1 MKHGKIIITVTVIV
15 LFVTTIAITYYEYQT
30 YSHLTNEFVSDVVD
44 LIDENYPNIDT
55 SEVIEIINSSD
66 YENNSDILTSY
77 GFTDSDLS
85 ILASLENQFHEQ
97 LLINIIIIV
106 IFGAIIILGIYLYN
120 LKNKRELDNLIK
132 YLKELNRGN
141 YNLQIDLNSEGTLS
155 ILKNEIYTTTIMLR
169 EKAEKELVD
178 KQNLKDSLTNISH
191 QLKTPLTSISLL
203 VDNLCDE
210 DVPASLQKEFLGD
223 IKTQIDSINYLIIVL
238 LKLSRFDAN
247 VITFKEEKINVKN
260 LCIDVLKHIDALR
273 DVKNITIHINGSNNV
288 TFTGDYKWEFEALS
302 NILKNCLEY
311 TSENKNIYV
320 SFKETNMFTEIT
332 IQDEGKGMSKE
343 EKRRMFE
350 RFYKGENSSNNNF
363 GIGMSLAKEI
373 INKDNGK
380 IKVDST
386 PDIGSTFKIRYYKFE
401 FRWKK

>member
-66 YENNSDILTSY
+66 YDNNSDILTSY

-288 TFTGDYKWEFEALS
+288 TFIGDYKWEFEALS

-320 SFKETNMFTEIT
+320 SFKETNMFTEII
-332 IQDEGKGMSKE
+332 IQDEGKGMNKE
-343 EKRRMFE
+343 EKRRIFE

-386 PDIGSTFKIRYYKFE
+386 PDIGSTFKIRYYK
-401 FRWKK
+401 

>member
-1 MKHGKIIITVTVIV
+1 MKHGKIIITITFIV

-30 YSHLTNEFVSDVVD
+30 YSRLTNEFVSDVVD

-66 YENNSDILTSY
+66 YDNNSDILTSY

-247 VITFKEEKINVKN
+247 VITFKEEKINIKN

-273 DVKNITIHINGSNNV
+273 DVKNITIHINGSSNV

-386 PDIGSTFKIRYYKFE
+386 PSIGSTFKIRYYK
-401 FRWKK
+401 

>member
-1 MKHGKIIITVTVIV
+1 MKHGKIIITITFIV

-30 YSHLTNEFVSDVVD
+30 YSRLTNEFVSDVVD

-66 YENNSDILTSY
+66 YDNNSDILTSY

-210 DVPASLQKEFLGD
+210 DVPASLQKEFLSD

-288 TFTGDYKWEFEALS
+288 TFIGDYKWEFEALS

-386 PDIGSTFKIRYYKFE
+386 PDIGSTFKIRYYK
-401 FRWKK
+401 

>member
-1 MKHGKIIITVTVIV
+1 MKHGKIIITITFIV

-30 YSHLTNEFVSDVVD
+30 YSQLTNEFVSDVVD

-141 YNLQIDLNSEGTLS
+141 YNLQIDLNSEGILS

-288 TFTGDYKWEFEALS
+288 TFIGDYKWEFEALS

-386 PDIGSTFKIRYYKFE
+386 PDIGSTFKIRYYK
-401 FRWKK
+401 

>member
-1 MKHGKIIITVTVIV
+1 MKHGKIIITITFIV

-30 YSHLTNEFVSDVVD
+30 YSRLTNEFVSDVVD

-120 LKNKRELDNLIK
+120 LKNKRELNNLIK

-141 YNLQIDLNSEGTLS
+141 YNLQIDLNSEGILS

-273 DVKNITIHINGSNNV
+273 DVKNITIHINGSSNV

-320 SFKETNMFTEIT
+320 SFKETNMFTEII
-332 IQDEGKGMSKE
+332 IQDEGKGMNKE
-343 EKRRMFE
+343 EKRKIFE

-363 GIGMSLAKEI
+363 GIGMSLAREI

-386 PDIGSTFKIRYYKFE
+386 PGIGSTFKIRYYK
-401 FRWKK
+401 

>member
-210 DVPASLQKEFLGD
+210 DVPASLQKEFLSD

-386 PDIGSTFKIRYYKFE
+386 PGIGSTFKIRYYK
-401 FRWKK
+401 

>member
-1 MKHGKIIITVTVIV
+1 MKHGKIIITITFIV

-30 YSHLTNEFVSDVVD
+30 YSRLTNEFVSDVVD

-66 YENNSDILTSY
+66 YDNNSDILTSY

-247 VITFKEEKINVKN
+247 VITFKEEKINIKN

-288 TFTGDYKWEFEALS
+288 TFIGDYKWEFEALS

-386 PDIGSTFKIRYYKFE
+386 PSIGSTFKIRYYK
-401 FRWKK
+401 

>member
-1 MKHGKIIITVTVIV
+1 MKHGKIIITITFIV

-30 YSHLTNEFVSDVVD
+30 YSQLTNEFVSDVVD

-273 DVKNITIHINGSNNV
+273 DVKSITIHINGSSNV

-302 NILKNCLEY
+302 NILKNCLKY

-320 SFKETNMFTEIT
+320 SFKETNMFTEII
-332 IQDEGKGMSKE
+332 IQDEGKGMNKE
-343 EKRRMFE
+343 EKRRIFE

-386 PDIGSTFKIRYYKFE
+386 PDIGSTFKIRYYK
-401 FRWKK
+401 

>member
-1 MKHGKIIITVTVIV
+1 MKHGKIIITITFIV

-288 TFTGDYKWEFEALS
+288 TFIGDYKWEFEALS

-386 PDIGSTFKIRYYKFE
+386 PGIGSTFKIRYYK
-401 FRWKK
+401 

>member
-273 DVKNITIHINGSNNV
+273 DVKNITIHINGSSNV

-320 SFKETNMFTEIT
+320 SFKETNMFTEII
-332 IQDEGKGMSKE
+332 IQDEGKGMNKE
-343 EKRRMFE
+343 EKRRIFE

-363 GIGMSLAKEI
+363 GIGMSLAREI

-386 PDIGSTFKIRYYKFE
+386 PGIGSTFKIRYYK
-401 FRWKK
+401 

>member
-1 MKHGKIIITVTVIV
+1 MKHGKIIITITFIV

-30 YSHLTNEFVSDVVD
+30 YSRLTNEFVSDVVD

-120 LKNKRELDNLIK
+120 LKNKRELNNLIK

-288 TFTGDYKWEFEALS
+288 TFIGDYKWEFEALS

-386 PDIGSTFKIRYYKFE
+386 PGIGSTFKIRYYK
-401 FRWKK
+401 

>member
-1 MKHGKIIITVTVIV
+1 MKHGKIIITITFIV

-30 YSHLTNEFVSDVVD
+30 YSQLTNEFVSDVVD

-247 VITFKEEKINVKN
+247 VITFKEENINVKK

-288 TFTGDYKWEFEALS
+288 TFIGDYKWEFEALS

-320 SFKETNMFTEIT
+320 SFKETNMFTEII
-332 IQDEGKGMSKE
+332 IQDEGKGMNKE
-343 EKRRMFE
+343 EKRRIFE

-363 GIGMSLAKEI
+363 GIGMSLAREI

-386 PDIGSTFKIRYYKFE
+386 PDIGSTFKIRYYK
-401 FRWKK
+401 

>member
-273 DVKNITIHINGSNNV
+273 DVKSITIHINGSSNV

-302 NILKNCLEY
+302 NILKNCLKY

-320 SFKETNMFTEIT
+320 SFKETNMFTEII
-332 IQDEGKGMSKE
+332 IQDEGKGMNKE
-343 EKRRMFE
+343 EKRRIFE

-363 GIGMSLAKEI
+363 GIGMSLAREI

-386 PDIGSTFKIRYYKFE
+386 PGIGSTFKIRYYK
-401 FRWKK
+401 

>member
-1 MKHGKIIITVTVIV
+1 MKHGKIIITITFIV

-30 YSHLTNEFVSDVVD
+30 YSQLTNEFVSDVVD

-210 DVPASLQKEFLGD
+210 DVPASLQKEFLSD

-247 VITFKEEKINVKN
+247 VITFKEENINVKK

-273 DVKNITIHINGSNNV
+273 DVKNITIHINGSSNV

-320 SFKETNMFTEIT
+320 SFKETNMFTEII
-332 IQDEGKGMSKE
+332 IQDEGKGMNKE
-343 EKRRMFE
+343 EKRRIFE

-363 GIGMSLAKEI
+363 GIGMSLAREI

-386 PDIGSTFKIRYYKFE
+386 PGIGSTFKIRYYK
-401 FRWKK
+401 

>member
-1 MKHGKIIITVTVIV
+1 MKHDKIIITVTVIV

-288 TFTGDYKWEFEALS
+288 TFIGDYKWEFEALS

-386 PDIGSTFKIRYYKFE
+386 PGIGSTFKIRYYK
-401 FRWKK
+401 

>member
-210 DVPASLQKEFLGD
+210 DVPASLQKEFLSD

-273 DVKNITIHINGSNNV
+273 DVKSITIHINGSSNV

-302 NILKNCLEY
+302 NILKNCLKY

-320 SFKETNMFTEIT
+320 SFKETNMFTEII
-332 IQDEGKGMSKE
+332 IQDEGKGMNKE
-343 EKRRMFE
+343 EKRRIFE
-350 RFYKGENSSNNNF
+350 RFYKVENSSNNNF
-363 GIGMSLAKEI
+363 GIGMSLAREI

-386 PDIGSTFKIRYYKFE
+386 PDIGSTFKIRYYK
-401 FRWKK
+401 

>member
-1 MKHGKIIITVTVIV
+1 MKHGKIIITITFIV

-30 YSHLTNEFVSDVVD
+30 YSRLTNEFVSDVVD

-66 YENNSDILTSY
+66 YDNNSDILTSY

-210 DVPASLQKEFLGD
+210 DVPASLQKEFLSD

-247 VITFKEEKINVKN
+247 VITFKEENINVKK

-273 DVKNITIHINGSNNV
+273 DVKNITIHINGSSNV

-320 SFKETNMFTEIT
+320 SFKETNMFTEII
-332 IQDEGKGMSKE
+332 IQDEGKGMNKE
-343 EKRRMFE
+343 EKRRIFE

-363 GIGMSLAKEI
+363 GIGMSLAREI

-386 PDIGSTFKIRYYKFE
+386 PGIGSTFKIRYYK
-401 FRWKK
+401 

>member
-1 MKHGKIIITVTVIV
+1 MKHGKIIITITFIV

-30 YSHLTNEFVSDVVD
+30 YSRLTNEFVSDVVD

-210 DVPASLQKEFLGD
+210 DIPASLQKEFLGD

-288 TFTGDYKWEFEALS
+288 TFIGDYKWEFEALS

-386 PDIGSTFKIRYYKFE
+386 PGIGSTFKIRYYK
-401 FRWKK
+401 

>member
-1 MKHGKIIITVTVIV
+1 MKHGKIIITITFIV

-30 YSHLTNEFVSDVVD
+30 YSRLTNEFVSDVVD

-85 ILASLENQFHEQ
+85 ILVSLENQFHEQ

-288 TFTGDYKWEFEALS
+288 TFIGDYKWEFEALS

-386 PDIGSTFKIRYYKFE
+386 PGIGSTFKIRYYK
-401 FRWKK
+401 

>member
-1 MKHGKIIITVTVIV
+1 MKHGKIIITITFIV

-210 DVPASLQKEFLGD
+210 DVPASLQEEFLGD

-273 DVKNITIHINGSNNV
+273 DVKSITIHINGSSNV

-302 NILKNCLEY
+302 NILKNCLKY

-320 SFKETNMFTEIT
+320 SFKETNMFTEII
-332 IQDEGKGMSKE
+332 IQDEGKGMNKE
-343 EKRRMFE
+343 EKRRIFE

-386 PDIGSTFKIRYYKFE
+386 PDIGSTFKIRYYK
-401 FRWKK
+401 

>member
-1 MKHGKIIITVTVIV
+1 MKHGKIIITITFIV

-30 YSHLTNEFVSDVVD
+30 YSRLTNEFVSDVVD

-77 GFTDSDLS
+77 GFTDSNLS

-288 TFTGDYKWEFEALS
+288 TFIGDYKWEFEALS

-386 PDIGSTFKIRYYKFE
+386 PDIGSTFKIRYYK
-401 FRWKK
+401 

>member
-1 MKHGKIIITVTVIV
+1 MKHGKIIITITFIV

-30 YSHLTNEFVSDVVD
+30 YSRLTNEFVSDVVD

-66 YENNSDILTSY
+66 YDNNSDILTSY

-141 YNLQIDLNSEGTLS
+141 YNLQIDLNSEGILS

-288 TFTGDYKWEFEALS
+288 TFIGDYKWEFEALS

-386 PDIGSTFKIRYYKFE
+386 PGIGSTFKIRYYK
-401 FRWKK
+401 

>member
-1 MKHGKIIITVTVIV
+1 MKHVKIIITITFIV

-30 YSHLTNEFVSDVVD
+30 YSRLTNEFVSDVVD

-66 YENNSDILTSY
+66 YDNNSDILTSY

-273 DVKNITIHINGSNNV
+273 DVKSITIHINGSSNV

-302 NILKNCLEY
+302 NILKNCLKY
-311 TSENKNIYV
+311 TSENKNIYE
-320 SFKETNMFTEIT
+320 SFKETNMFTEII
-332 IQDEGKGMSKE
+332 IQDEGKGMNKE
-343 EKRRMFE
+343 EKRRIFE

-363 GIGMSLAKEI
+363 GIGMSLAREI

-386 PDIGSTFKIRYYKFE
+386 PDIGSTFKIRYYK
-401 FRWKK
+401 

>member
-1 MKHGKIIITVTVIV
+1 MKHGKIIITITFIV

-30 YSHLTNEFVSDVVD
+30 YSRLTNEFVSDVVD

-66 YENNSDILTSY
+66 YDNNSDILTSY

-273 DVKNITIHINGSNNV
+273 DVKNVTIHINGSNNV
-288 TFTGDYKWEFEALS
+288 TFIGDYKWEFEALS

-386 PDIGSTFKIRYYKFE
+386 PGIGSTFKIQYYK
-401 FRWKK
+401 

>member
-1 MKHGKIIITVTVIV
+1 MKHGKIIITITFIV

-30 YSHLTNEFVSDVVD
+30 YSQLTNEFVSDVVD

-288 TFTGDYKWEFEALS
+288 TFIGDYKWEFEALS

-386 PDIGSTFKIRYYKFE
+386 PGIGSTFKIRYYK
-401 FRWKK
+401 

>member
-1 MKHGKIIITVTVIV
+1 MKHGKIIITITFIV

-30 YSHLTNEFVSDVVD
+30 YSRLTNEFVSDVVD

-66 YENNSDILTSY
+66 YDNNSDILTSY
-77 GFTDSDLS
+77 GFADSDLS

-288 TFTGDYKWEFEALS
+288 TFIGDYKWEFEALS

-386 PDIGSTFKIRYYKFE
+386 PGIGSTFKIRYYK
-401 FRWKK
+401 

>member
-1 MKHGKIIITVTVIV
+1 MKHGKIIITITFIV

-66 YENNSDILTSY
+66 YDNNSDILTSY

-85 ILASLENQFHEQ
+85 ILVSLENQFHEQ

-273 DVKNITIHINGSNNV
+273 DVKNVTIHINGSNNV
-288 TFTGDYKWEFEALS
+288 TFIGDYKWEFEALS

-386 PDIGSTFKIRYYKFE
+386 PGIGSTFKIRYYK
-401 FRWKK
+401 

>member
-1 MKHGKIIITVTVIV
+1 MKHGKIIITITFIV

-30 YSHLTNEFVSDVVD
+30 YSQLTNEFVSDVVD

-273 DVKNITIHINGSNNV
+273 DVKNITIHINGSSNV

-320 SFKETNMFTEIT
+320 SFKETNMFTEII
-332 IQDEGKGMSKE
+332 IQDEGKGMNKE
-343 EKRRMFE
+343 EKRRIFE

-363 GIGMSLAKEI
+363 GIGVSLAKEI

-386 PDIGSTFKIRYYKFE
+386 PGIGSTFKIRYYK
-401 FRWKK
+401 

>member
-1 MKHGKIIITVTVIV
+1 MKHGKIIITITFIV

-30 YSHLTNEFVSDVVD
+30 YSRLTNEFVSDVVD

-273 DVKNITIHINGSNNV
+273 DVKNITIHINGSSNV
-288 TFTGDYKWEFEALS
+288 TFIGDYKWEFEALS

-320 SFKETNMFTEIT
+320 SFKETNMFTEII
-332 IQDEGKGMSKE
+332 IQDEGKGMNKE
-343 EKRRMFE
+343 EKRRIFE

-363 GIGMSLAKEI
+363 GIGMSLAREI

-386 PDIGSTFKIRYYKFE
+386 PGIGSTFKIRYYK
-401 FRWKK
+401 

>member
-1 MKHGKIIITVTVIV
+1 MKHGKIIITITFIV

-30 YSHLTNEFVSDVVD
+30 YSRLTNEFVSDVVD

-66 YENNSDILTSY
+66 YDNNSDILTSY

-273 DVKNITIHINGSNNV
+273 DVKSITIHINGSSNV

-302 NILKNCLEY
+302 NILKNCLKY

-320 SFKETNMFTEIT
+320 SFKETNMFTEII
-332 IQDEGKGMSKE
+332 IQDEGKGMNKE
-343 EKRRMFE
+343 EKRRIFE

-363 GIGMSLAKEI
+363 GIGMSLAREI

-386 PDIGSTFKIRYYKFE
+386 PDIGSTFKIRYYK
-401 FRWKK
+401 

>member
-120 LKNKRELDNLIK
+120 LKNKRELNNLIK

-210 DVPASLQKEFLGD
+210 DVPASLQKEFLSD

-273 DVKNITIHINGSNNV
+273 DVKSITIHINGSSNV

-320 SFKETNMFTEIT
+320 SFKETNMFTEII
-332 IQDEGKGMSKE
+332 IQDEGKGMNKE
-343 EKRRMFE
+343 EKRRIFE

-363 GIGMSLAKEI
+363 GIGMSLAREI

-386 PDIGSTFKIRYYKFE
+386 PDIGSTFKIRYYK
-401 FRWKK
+401 

>member
-66 YENNSDILTSY
+66 YDNNSDILTSY

-288 TFTGDYKWEFEALS
+288 TFIGDYKWEFEALS

-386 PDIGSTFKIRYYKFE
+386 PGIGSTFKIRYYK
-401 FRWKK
+401 

>member
-120 LKNKRELDNLIK
+120 LKNKRELNNLIK

-141 YNLQIDLNSEGTLS
+141 YNLQIDLNSEGILS

-203 VDNLCDE
+203 VDNLYDE

-273 DVKNITIHINGSNNV
+273 DVKNITIHINGSSNV

-320 SFKETNMFTEIT
+320 SFKETNMFTEII
-332 IQDEGKGMSKE
+332 IQDEGKGMNKE
-343 EKRRMFE
+343 EKRRIFE

-363 GIGMSLAKEI
+363 GIGMSLAREI

-386 PDIGSTFKIRYYKFE
+386 PGIGSTFKIRYYK
-401 FRWKK
+401 

>member
-1 MKHGKIIITVTVIV
+1 MKHGKIIITITFIV

-30 YSHLTNEFVSDVVD
+30 YSRLTNEFVSDVVD

-66 YENNSDILTSY
+66 YDNNSDILTSY

-85 ILASLENQFHEQ
+85 ILVSLENQFHEQ

-288 TFTGDYKWEFEALS
+288 TFIGDYKWEFEALS

-386 PDIGSTFKIRYYKFE
+386 PGIGSTFKIRYYK
-401 FRWKK
+401 